1 MAGTSPADM
10 TDEEIADEVDDLHD
24 RIEAL
29 RDATDSVDLAYRF
42 RLEKRKFELEDAER
56 RRWKPTPEYD
66 DDGKVKERDRGDVI
80 RDRLSG
86 YGLNDAEAV
95 GLVER
100 VEDLPAAKEH
110 GYSDEEWARISA
122 EASARES
129 YPPTEEQ
136 NIIIEGAARRGLNMA
151 VMALAGTGKSSTLKM
166 LSHRMPGKKIVYLAF
181 NRSVAAE
188 AREAQARGEY
198 AKNLTASTANAYAAK
213 VADKR
218 LNNRLPSN
226 RRNGFKKLSAQQIA
240 DRMRWY
246 DTVKAGNRD
255 LSPGGA
261 ATVAERMI
269 REWAKSADAEMLP
282 KHITGAKSA
291 QERRDLFN
299 AVKPLAD
306 RMWDNLTDPTRGDP
320 DEDLTMDF
328 DYIVKMWALG
338 GYKLD
343 ADTLFWDEAQD
354 VNPVMEGVVRGALA
368 QGVQV
373 VAVGDSNQAIYGFR
387 GAADALGK
395 LPVDARATL
404 TQSFRF
410 GPAVADAGNRF
421 LRLLGT
427 RMRLKGFDRKQSRL
441 DTIKPGDET
450 MVIARTNAG
459 VALAAV
465 EALSAGR
472 RVAVSGGV
480 KDLQEFV
487 QAARALANGE
497 RTDHAELARFNG
509 MAFDDILEA
518 VKGDPDLQQL
528 KSLFDLLEKHAD
540 DIDKLLESGA
550 QRAETENVGG
560 RVWVNLDW
568 NDPKVDQ
575 LKRWLGDGKNNGVGK
590 LLYDPATRRYFYE
603 PGKRDVP
610 WKNERSGRSGVH
622 KVDNKLSLEEAQQKI
637 DAHLAKLYP
646 QEDSEGGRLVDE
658 KREHDV
664 LVTTA
669 HKSKGLESERVR
681 IADDFRGPEYNEHGN
696 IKWETIPD
704 DEALRVA
711 YVALTR
717 ATDVLDAGSLGWV
730 FQATREDDPTLPPN
744 GDYRRDWV
752 LDEFNVGD
760 RIDFQE
766 EDGTPNVGTVDRIDA
781 PGMYVRYEVDGQDR
795 EQWIGPAQVLRLNGQ
810 GRPQLPVA
818 SDEEL
823 DRALAEGRYEPV
835 STTPAPSAD
844 TAPDPAPSPSADAPE
859 TAAGR
864 QWGVDDWVVTPNGEG
879 RVIVSDGDKVIVLDG
894 GGAPRTYEPRQL
906 SMPGE
911 ARTAEHDAPTA
922 KEAARQEKR
931 QRDSEAAQ
939 SPEGLQLFYGS
950 RLANLNLDEGHGQV
964 LDEDGNVVGWVRRR
978 GSVWLG
984 QDARG
989 GTAQGSTAES
999 ASDPLHG
1006 PREAAQQ
1013 IDGGLGDS
1021 HMRLPLQDTSWRH
1034 LRPEEGRD
1042 EIQYS
1047 EFSDAQREQFFK
1059 LIKGWEKS
1067 SDSELSQA
1075 AQGWSRG
1082 LNYQQMERI
1091 AAAFT
1096 AAADDVD
1103 TSTPEGRRE
1112 QAVLNRAADKVRAQ
1126 ARRAWLNWQTM
1137 PPPGEPDVVGNY
1149 DNPEWVPYGHR
1160 GDAGRSG
1167 APAPTAAGDGADAP
1181 AAASRYGGDMVPASE
1196 IREGDWVSVDQ
1207 DDIFGRGPGRIV
1219 GKVTGVR
1226 VYDGRVTFDVSAKR
1240 PKSEKGTFGE
1250 HAIVGLGDLVER
1262 LPEGNPGRED
1272 TSDLARRLEEHEG
1285 EQRARRKRVPEGWT
1299 AVEDPMSIEMRP
1311 GDRFRVR
1318 DLLEHGT
1325 RGRQMYKEVVVR
1337 GSEPVRFDSD
1347 GIALWGD
1354 ELNPS
1359 VLFRQHNIV
1368 AVPEDRVARSGGQ
1381 NAPAVPSAAAEG
1393 TRERA
1398 GEFDGK
1404 PLELGE
1410 PTVVPHSS
1418 LPDRADMSET
1428 RRAVYLDGE
1437 RIGSLQTSGG
1447 PASRGW
1453 VGAHHDVH
1461 GSLGWFQPSDGEVTG
1476 TATAVS
1482 NPAEAA
1488 ALAVAEANDS
1498 PMLGFPGDTTGRA
1511 DGIKRWAGVWAEP
1524 QPAGVRNAYLDRVL
1538 AHHSPDWLGSVD
1550 PERVR
1555 LWLRTAVAVDPLAQY
1570 DENTRRNLAEAPPEA
1585 RQYLAGLAADLRS
1598 SVQQTGEELRL
1609 DLRRVLV
1616 DHIAT
1621 EKGREKAREL
1631 AGEMFKDRTGKIR
1644 TAVREQIAR
1653 ARAGAA
1659 EHGLSEQQA
1668 EDFIVNVVGG
1678 DNPDQVA
1685 LGVRGAYPEAM
1696 RPLHAAKSDADAYW
1710 SAFAGWARR
1719 EDSGRWHGQ
1728 YWDNGRRTTLGAPPA
1743 PFADAQAG
1751 SGVVKVGEAELPKGM
1766 RWARGSDLRQGD
1778 IFHAA
1783 QSRQPGDDTFNGL
1796 EPPSYVI
1803 HTHRGGREGDVRS
1816 VTLDSDHGQTHVK
1829 PDQWV
1834 VIVEDPEPAVR
1845 KKARSRARTDT
1856 FTQWEVPVDDET
1868 YELGGPDRVSA
1879 LAARAELTPIAKD
1892 KFDREAEWTVS
1903 VDGVEIGRIE
1913 NDREKVLLYHSET
1926 SDGQRRTWHGQE
1938 LAKAGL
1944 VAAHDAATGRG
1955 EQDDDRPAQ
1964 TDERD
1969 RRDGRREDND
1979 DQRAPK
1985 REREGR
1991 EGGSGGGGEPP
2002 NGGDAPQRPG
2012 DDDSGQD
2019 SGRQGDGDQE
2029 GREDD
2034 DRRRRR
2040 NRSGNDRPRP
2050 EGAGGGPD
2058 LPRPRVPHMPDIDSD
2073 APDDGPDGGASR
2085 SGDGSGQ
2092 DNDAGRTLDRAAAAR
2107 RFGSADRMRDLA
2119 RQAVAVDDLGPAG
2132 SYDEVWMGGRLI
2144 GHAIHT
2150 TGGSWA
2156 PYSKFTRDPHPDFQE
2171 REGAVAELVRLAQ
2184 EHGELPVDRLAP
2196 STPFIGSVVSMPKE
2210 APGRLDLT
2218 PEESERWRALSGLLE
2233 DLRAGRPA
2241 SGNVAD
2247 DISQAI
2253 DELDWVTGRYKP
2265 NRDEFWKPGADA
2277 ANLRNLLNT
2286 IRPDNPRASH
2296 HQISKARAAWKA
2308 LQALEESGSAGT
2320 ATPIRDLR
2328 PGDVVRVMGKR
2339 PSWDINDTEY
2349 SGYLRGTPKRV
2360 TRTRDGQK
2368 ERVWQL
2374 RLGSTPWDDNP
2385 DAQRVTPRHEMTV
2398 QVPADGT
2405 GSLLARADDVDMP
2418 TEDYVARSRATA
2430 NAPDGTS
2437 TGGRTD
2443 GVGAGPA
2450 APQGDIPRVP
2460 STDEMREQYATGE
2473 KEIISAEGERVLFG
2487 SPERMRELAEEGT
2500 APTPALQA
2508 DQGEQVWRNG
2518 RFIGRLFAPHRFVN
2532 ADNPEE
2538 VWWSQE
2544 PWDSRGINFSTREAA
2559 IANLVLR
2566 DKERGEPDL
2575 SVVPERLAR
2584 GIALYDNGLAFNP
2597 DDEFRGYPS
2606 LEDNADDMRRYRGLR
2621 AHLAQLGRGESPSG
2635 NVADDLA
2642 HAHDE
2647 LLWLDSTH
2655 YKEPESE
2662 QGKGHMVGPGSLA
2675 RMLGDAL
2682 NSLRPEDPRA
2692 THHQHRQDRA
2702 AKQFLDQLKA
2712 DGGESRAVSV
2722 PVGELQPGDIVRL
2735 SGRITGLYPGA
2746 TGDQIGYVVGKPARA
2761 TITQNGK
2768 RTNARRIALSPSPRS
2783 QYGVG
2788 GSTFLIPADENVRRL
2803 MAAGD
2808 VRLPLDEHTYGRQLG
2823 ETSRL
2828 DHPNGLD
2835 RAPGSSSA
2843 PDAGSPEP
2851 GQRDARA
2858 GGSATSQDREAPSGQ
2873 APARSEDT
2881 PVTGGAAAPSQGGA
2895 ASRSGDAPARGT
2907 DASPTAAGSRSTGSG
2922 PQSGERTGTGT
2933 GGAPASRPQQSE
2945 APAADTGTD
2954 EPPAPPEPVGGRPA
2968 EWVRVSD
2975 LGMGDLVRVDGTT
2988 KRGTTRTL
2996 AGYVVDGPR
3005 EIQTTQGRKMQDKHR
3020 ILISDT
3026 PDGAGSP
3033 VWVSPDAAAARATRD
3048 GDDTTVTE
3056 GSPRTGADSDVLTG
3070 RISGRVATDASGN
3083 GLFPGS
3089 LVTDSRGN
3097 DGVVVGANAATVQV
3111 RFGDDRT
3118 DDVQAP
3124 SSLNVT
3130 DGGAARPA
3138 GWTPDGHRVDV
3149 GHVVGDRDG
3158 NMLGTVEEVDGDTA
3172 TVATPDGMTPMPV
3185 TGLRVLG
3192 GTADSSD
3199 QQPKVARVERVTAGD
3214 LREGDVMV
3222 RDGHPTKIT
3231 GIERDEETTLIGSDD
3246 PDTGET
3252 DWQAV
3257 PNGTPVDRALDAQ
3270 GGAPDLA
3277 PEDTP
3282 KPAEPITSHEPK
3294 PHVEPVTGPT
3304 VDPQLSPEERDAATD
3319 RSASATSDPDAEQ
3332 AAARI
3337 GQDLPVTPQQASAL
3351 ADDLREGADPA
3362 TPEGRAAKRAAD
3374 HLDRAASPS
3383 GEAAGTTSDTAP
3395 EDVVIGGKRRAPNPL
3410 NPQIN
3415 YIDGISRE
3423 AWEQAKA
3430 TYARSQ
3436 TTNLGTPDWMFESML
3451 KGIYGLKPDAIRDV
3465 LAHLK
3470 NGTEPAEFSRRA
3482 GTPDAGVSEGRPEPG
3497 TVGSVGEGDII
3508 ALPSEDNPDEMA
3520 AYRVVHI
3527 QEAAGGMRVLTVE
3540 DGDGIRSKRTLA
3552 SGDALYQLPEP
3563 DVEPQAPTPTPAAG
3577 TDGSRNPNP
3586 APNWDTVQNDYADA
3600 VARAVVDSAIEG
3612 TTIPG
3617 SIHALRQ
3624 QIAEKVTTEA
3634 LRDALQNLRR
3644 DLTAEVDLAGVT
3656 GDDRTRLLAGMRRA
3670 AAQARTAA
3678 VRAAVRT
3685 LDDLEPLDGETPE
3698 DTAKRAAEL
3707 LRLIPES
3714 LRNRTEPS
3722 LNEGDGPAA
3731 GRVADEVSSHVSDAV
3746 TGALHDLDDGPL
3758 TPERRAQIVARLAGQ
3773 MADSRDAAARR
3784 IAGHLPDS
3792 QMPGI
3797 LAALVQIGRRVVE
3810 LVAAFLKGLAAA
3822 AMSAARAVGRFVKG
3836 LARRVRSWPE
3846 TRRLRRL
3853 QRSLPRPADGLSLA
3867 ERMAHWGR
3875 LLPVPGRFGQVSRRA
3890 RWYRRASRTALA
3902 AGQMPAVQDGMRWTA
3917 DRAADRGPGAQA
3929 LRHLAAVRAAGSD
3942 VDGEVIARLAAA
3954 APELGDDPHGTVR
3967 HARRY
3972 AARADARLRDLQAA
3986 AAGGTPDLG
3995 PEIDAARL
4003 EAQHARQEAA
4013 RLHDAYRAALPE
4025 AVRDALAEVREMG
4038 PAGRDRLTLST
4049 GSDAEASRAL
4059 VDASRYVPRDW
4070 LADRSAVF
4078 LTAVSGDAGGYDV
4091 DSGTATVADLGDGGR
4106 STAAHALLAHLQQ
4119 HYPDLQAAQETFGFV
4134 RTHTGRPGARRS
4146 SVDVLLERLFGGD
4159 QVVEDEI
4166 VARGLAAMFS
4176 GDWYRDDDL
4185 RAFLMGLLATR

>member
-42 RLEKRKFELEDAER
+42 RLEKRKFDLEDAER

-66 DDGKVKERDRGDVI
+66 DDGKLKERDRGNVI

-100 VEDLPAAKEH
+100 VEDLPAAKE
-110 GYSDEEWARISA
+110 GSYSDEEWARISA
-122 EASARES
+122 EAAARES

-528 KSLFDLLEKHAD
+528 KSLFDLLDKHAD

-575 LKRWLGDGKNNGVGK
+575 LKRWLGDAKTNGVGK

-603 PGKRDVP
+603 PGKRNVP

-781 PGMYVRYEVDGQDR
+781 PGMYVRYEVDGQER

-810 GRPQLPVA
+810 GRPQLPIA
-818 SDEEL
+818 SDDEL
-823 DRALAEGRYEPV
+823 DRALAEGRYAPV

-844 TAPDPAPSPSADAPE
+844 TAPAPSPSADAPE
-859 TAAGR
+859 AAAGR
-864 QWGVDDWVVTPNGEG
+864 RWNVDDWVVTPNGEG
-879 RVIVSDGDKVIVLDG
+879 RIIASDADEVIVLDG
-894 GGAPRTYEPRQL
+894 GGAPRTYEPWQL

-931 QRDSEAAQ
+931 QQDLQAAQ
-939 SPEGLQLFYGS
+939 SPEGLRLFYGS
-950 RLANLNLDEGHGQV
+950 RLANLDLDEGHGQV
-964 LDEDGNVVGWVRRR
+964 LDEDGNVAGWVRRR

-989 GTAQGSTAES
+989 GTVRGSTAES

-1006 PREAAQQ
+1006 PREAAHAV
-1013 IDGGLGDS
+1013 DSGLGES

-1067 SDSELSQA
+1067 SDPELSQA
-1075 AQGWSRG
+1075 ARGWSRG
-1082 LNYQQMERI
+1082 LNHQQMERI

-1096 AAADDVD
+1096 AAADGVD

-1149 DNPEWVPYGHR
+1149 DNPDWVPYGHR
-1160 GDAGRSG
+1160 GEADRLE
-1167 APAPTAAGDGADAP
+1167 APAPAAAGDGADAP

-1272 TSDLARRLEEHEG
+1272 TSDLARRLEEHEA

-1318 DLLEHGT
+1318 DLPEHGT

-1368 AVPEDRVARSGGQ
+1368 AVPEDRDARSKDQNATEASPQASQGSPEGSDGPGGQ
-1381 NAPAVPSAAAEG
+1381 QTAPEKQDTDTAASDTTTRLPEGWKAVDGAKWLVVNRGDKLRIEDGKDDQGRPRYRTVEAADFVLHLSRPMG
-1393 TRERA
+1393 SGQRGPTPGVGDDMPWQIA
-1398 GEFDGK
+1398 GERGTWFRQSQIVGIPEDVDD
-1404 PLELGE
+1404 
-1410 PTVVPHSS
+1410 TVHRQVVPFISEMHRQKR
-1418 LPDRADMSET
+1418 DRREDWDLFSPRNVAS
-1428 RRAVYLDGE
+1428 YFE
-1437 RIGSLQTSGG
+1437 RNEQRPKL
-1447 PASRGW
+1447 
-1453 VGAHHDVH
+1453 
-1461 GSLGWFQPSDGEVTG
+1461 
-1476 TATAVS
+1476 
-1482 NPAEAA
+1482 
-1488 ALAVAEANDS
+1488 
-1498 PMLGFPGDTTGRA
+1498 
-1511 DGIKRWAGVWAEP
+1511 
-1524 QPAGVRNAYLDRVL
+1524 
-1538 AHHSPDWLGSVD
+1538 SPDISDEPRAELVD
-1550 PERVR
+1550 VDQLEVGDRVR
-1555 LWLRTAVAVDPLAQY
+1555 LVTEYPSGRRVTREGYLLDRPLLGAH
-1570 DENTRRNLAEAPPEA
+1570 A
-1585 RQYLAGLAADLRS
+1585 RAASLYPGYRLQLGD
-1598 SVQQTGEELRL
+1598 TPGEEPTDSKHGVTLL
-1609 DLRRVLV
+1609 LGD
-1616 DHIAT
+1616 
-1621 EKGREKAREL
+1621 K
-1631 AGEMFKDRTGKIR
+1631 
-1644 TAVREQIAR
+1644 IAR
-1653 ARAGAA
+1653 LPALDEPDERVDGP
-1659 EHGLSEQQA
+1659 EDDDQQA
-1668 EDFIVNVVGG
+1668 PKGNREE
-1678 DNPDQVA
+1678 
-1685 LGVRGAYPEAM
+1685 REE
-1696 RPLHAAKSDADAYW
+1696 
-1710 SAFAGWARR
+1710 RR
-1719 EDSGRWHGQ
+1719 E
-1728 YWDNGRRTTLGAPPA
+1728 
-1743 PFADAQAG
+1743 
-1751 SGVVKVGEAELPKGM
+1751 
-1766 RWARGSDLRQGD
+1766 
-1778 IFHAA
+1778 
-1783 QSRQPGDDTFNGL
+1783 
-1796 EPPSYVI
+1796 
-1803 HTHRGGREGDVRS
+1803 
-1816 VTLDSDHGQTHVK
+1816 
-1829 PDQWV
+1829 
-1834 VIVEDPEPAVR
+1834 
-1845 KKARSRARTDT
+1845 
-1856 FTQWEVPVDDET
+1856 
-1868 YELGGPDRVSA
+1868 
-1879 LAARAELTPIAKD
+1879 
-1892 KFDREAEWTVS
+1892 
-1903 VDGVEIGRIE
+1903 
-1913 NDREKVLLYHSET
+1913 
-1926 SDGQRRTWHGQE
+1926 
-1938 LAKAGL
+1938 
-1944 VAAHDAATGRG
+1944 
-1955 EQDDDRPAQ
+1955 
-1964 TDERD
+1964 
-1969 RRDGRREDND
+1969 
-1979 DQRAPK
+1979 
-1985 REREGR
+1985 R

-2002 NGGDAPQRPG
+2002 NGGDAQQRPG
-2012 DDDSGQD
+2012 DDESGQD
-2019 SGRQGDGDQE
+2019 SGRQEDGDQE
-2029 GREDD
+2029 DREDD

-2050 EGAGGGPD
+2050 EGAGRGPD
-2058 LPRPRVPHMPDIDSD
+2058 LPRPRVPHMPDMDSD
-2073 APDDGPDGGASR
+2073 APDDGPDGDAQR
-2085 SGDGSGQ
+2085 DGNGTGQ
-2092 DNDAGRTLDRAAAAR
+2092 DSDAGRTLDRTAAAR

-2132 SYDEVWMGGRLI
+2132 SYDEVWMDGRLI

-2150 TGGSWA
+2150 TGDSWA
-2156 PYSKFTRDPHPDFQE
+2156 PYSKFMRADHPNFLE

-2184 EHGELPVDRLAP
+2184 EHGELPVDRLVA
-2196 STPFIGSVVSMPKE
+2196 SMPFIGSYVVRMPSE

-2247 DISQAI
+2247 AISQAI

-2265 NRDEFWKPGADA
+2265 NRDEFWKPGEDVAG
-2277 ANLRNLLNT
+2277 LRGLLDT
-2286 IRPDNPRASH
+2286 IQPENPRASH
-2296 HQISKARAAWKA
+2296 HHVSKARAAWKA

-2339 PSWDINDTEY
+2339 PSWDLYDTEY

-2360 TRTRDGQK
+2360 TRSRDGQK

-2374 RLGSTPWDDNP
+2374 RLGATPWDDNP
-2385 DAQRVTPRHEMTV
+2385 DEERVTPRDEVTV

-2405 GSLLARADDVDMP
+2405 GSLLARAGDVDMP
-2418 TEDYVARSRATA
+2418 AEDYVARSRATA
-2430 NAPDGTS
+2430 SGPDGAGAGTA
-2437 TGGRTD
+2437 GTD
-2443 GVGAGPA
+2443 GPGAGSV
-2450 APQGDIPRVP
+2450 APEGDSSRVP

-2473 KEIISAEGERVLFG
+2473 KEIISPEGERVLFG
-2487 SPERMRELAEEGT
+2487 SPERMRELAEEGA

-2518 RFIGRLFAPHRFVN
+2518 RYIGRLFAPHRFVN
-2532 ADNPEE
+2532 ADDPEE

-2584 GIALYDNGLAFNP
+2584 GIALYDDGLAFDP

-2606 LEDNADDMRRYRGLR
+2606 LEDDADDMRRYRGLR

-2692 THHQHRQDRA
+2692 THHQQRQDRA

-2768 RTNARRIALSPSPRS
+2768 RTQARRIALSPSPRS

-2835 RAPGSSSA
+2835 RAPSTSSA

-2858 GGSATSQDREAPSGQ
+2858 GGSAASQGGEEIPSGQ
-2873 APARSEDT
+2873 APARSEDS

-2895 ASRSGDAPARGT
+2895 ASRSGDTPARGT

-2922 PQSGERTGTGT
+2922 PQSGERTGAGT
-2933 GGAPASRPQQSE
+2933 GGAPATRPRQSE
-2945 APAADTGTD
+2945 APAAGTGAD
-2954 EPPAPPEPVGGRPA
+2954 ELTAAPEPVGGRPA

-2975 LGMGDLVRVDGTT
+2975 IGVGDLVRVDGTT
-2988 KRGTTRTL
+2988 KRGTARTL

-3005 EIQTTQGRKMQDKHR
+3005 EIQTTQGRKMQGKHR
-3020 ILISDT
+3020 VLISDT

-3048 GDDTTVTE
+3048 GNDTTVAE

-3070 RISGRVATDASGN
+3070 RISGRVATDGSGN

-3089 LVTDSRGN
+3089 LVTDARGN
-3097 DGVVVGANAATVQV
+3097 DGVVVGSNASTVQV

-3192 GTADSSD
+3192 GTADPSG
-3199 QQPKVARVERVTAGD
+3199 QQPKVARMERVTAGD

-3246 PDTGET
+3246 PDAGET

-3270 GGAPDLA
+3270 GGAPDLS

-3282 KPAEPITSHEPK
+3282 KPAEPITSHEPQ

-3304 VDPQLSPEERDAATD
+3304 VDPQLSPEERDAVTD
-3319 RSASATSDPDAEQ
+3319 RSAAATSDPDAEQ
-3332 AAARI
+3332 GTARI

-3374 HLDRAASPS
+3374 RLDA
-3383 GEAAGTTSDTAP
+3383 AAGSGGP
-3395 EDVVIGGKRRAPNPL
+3395 ETD
-3410 NPQIN
+3410 
-3415 YIDGISRE
+3415 
-3423 AWEQAKA
+3423 A
-3430 TYARSQ
+3430 T
-3436 TTNLGTPDWMFESML
+3436 
-3451 KGIYGLKPDAIRDV
+3451 
-3465 LAHLK
+3465 
-3470 NGTEPAEFSRRA
+3470 
-3482 GTPDAGVSEGRPEPG
+3482 PEPG
-3497 TVGSVGEGDII
+3497 TVASVGEGDTI

-3527 QEAAGGMRVLTVE
+3527 QESAGGMRVLTVE

-3563 DVEPQAPTPTPAAG
+3563 DVEPQAPTPSPAPAADPDDG
-3577 TDGSRNPNP
+3577 GMTTEARYLQTGDVIVAPVNGEPARLLVVEATRSEDRKTVDLRLVNADGQFIRQTVAARAPFRPLGDDDSITGGGVADQDDISYQQANELRRGDHLVFGPGTNGSDWFTRRVQSVDVGDDRVTVELEGVAGGPSSTVHFQIMGGALSETVRVAGRERPAAAWFAANQGRLTPEAPAALSAPTPDSAPDTDGPRDPNP
-3586 APNWDTVQNDYADA
+3586 APDWDTVQSNYADA

-3612 TTIPG
+3612 TTTPG

-3634 LRDALQNLRR
+3634 LRDPLQNLRR

-3722 LNEGDGPAA
+3722 LNDGDSPSA

-3773 MADSRDAAARR
+3773 MANSRDAAARR
-3784 IAGHLPDS
+3784 IAGHLPDA

-3822 AMSAARAVGRFVKG
+3822 AIGAARAVGRFVKG

-3846 TRRLRRL
+3846 TRRLRRA

-3875 LLPVPGRFGQVSRRA
+3875 LLPAPGRFGQVARRA
-3890 RWYRRASRTALA
+3890 RWYRRADRAALA

-3917 DRAADRGPGAQA
+3917 DRAADRGPGVQA

-3942 VDGEVIARLAAA
+3942 VDGEVIARLTAA

-3972 AARADARLRDLQAA
+3972 AARADARLRDLRAA

-4003 EAQHARQEAA
+4003 EAQHARQEAD
-4013 RLHDAYRAALPE
+4013 RLHAAYRAALPE
-4025 AVRDALAEVREMG
+4025 AVRDALAQVREMG

-4070 LADRSAVF
+4070 LADRSAGF

-4119 HYPDLQAAQETFGFV
+4119 HYPDLQAAQEAFGFV